1 MKKTIF
7 IFVTMLMA
15 LMLLFKPTHVKASN
29 STAKTQSQLNKL
41 LKNNSV
47 KTIKISTSKKCAF
60 SIPKGDYDKKLIINA
75 PNTRITNNGK
85 FSNIA
90 IKNLTKYTEKANGN
104 SLDITDNKVTVNVSK
119 GASLKNVSVSNNS
132 ARLSLS
138 ATGNVDKLT
147 INSAKVVGI
156 HGSHS
161 NPINVVTNDKNT
173 KLNISSLVTFTIGDI
188 YNETIEST
196 NIPENTVSDN
206 YTAYDNDSVS
216 IKQPKEEESS
226 TDFSEIYKQAYENAY
241 NNWLNYFISHSQTS
255 NTNTNIKPDNDVINN
270 TPNNSTASTTPDTTM
285 PSISDNESSMNNT
298 VSTDNTTKEPIIE
311 DEKQVEPIADYQII
325 FTHCDIADSFITYT
339 GRCQYVYVS
348 NVSDNSTPLE
358 STNWEVSIADNN
370 ETADDESL
378 KWTDL
383 SNSVSMNGVA
393 DSTYYENSYK
403 LTFNEVGIYYLRAKC
418 NDKYVYSI
426 PIVVNA
432 DNTNYLETEFDGKV
446 YMTQAQ
452 VSRGSAS
459 FKFTGCTP
467 EEVDELENTMYIKYK
482 NSSTLHKGLYVSYV
496 RTDSYC
502 LYYTYSQTDDYNSSG
517 AMFQKTTYNEN
528 YKPTQVDNYSEGIL
542 TKSKTTTYDE
552 LGRTYSVITTNYDT
566 NGNITSRSGYYYTYD
581 ESGKQIF
588 HNGIPSE

>member
-15 LMLLFKPTHVKASN
+15 LMLLFEPTHVKASAN
-29 STAKTQSQLNKL
+29 TAKTQSQLNKL

-47 KTIKISTSKKCAF
+47 KTIKISTSKKCTF
-60 SIPKGDYDKKLIINA
+60 SIPKGDYQKKKLVINA
-75 PNTRITNNGK
+75 PNTHITNNGK

-90 IKNLTKYTEKANGN
+90 IKNLTKYIEKTNGN

-138 ATGNVDKLT
+138 VTGNVDKLI

-161 NPINVVTNDKNT
+161 KPINVVTNDKNT

-196 NIPENTVSDN
+196 NIPENVVS
-206 YTAYDNDSVS
+206 DNDSVDS
-216 IKQPKEEESS
+216 KQLEEEGSS
-226 TDFSEIYKQAYENAY
+226 TDLSEIDKQAYENAY
-241 NNWLNYFISHSQTS
+241 NNWLNYFISHSHTTNS
-255 NTNTNIKPDNDVINN
+255 NINTNINAK
-270 TPNNSTASTTPDTTM
+270 PNNDIIISDSTSSTTPDTTT
-285 PSISDNESSMNNT
+285 PSVSDNESSTNNT
-298 VSTDNTTKEPIIE
+298 VSTDNITKEPIIE
-311 DEKQVEPIADYQII
+311 DEESNKPVNTYQIT
-325 FTHCDIADSFITYT
+325 FTHCDNTDTFTTYT

-378 KWTDL
+378 EWTDL
-383 SNSVSMNGVA
+383 SSSVSMNGVE
-393 DSTYYENSYK
+393 DFTYYENAYK
-403 LTFNEVGIYYLRAKC
+403 LTFNEVGTYYLRAKC

-426 PIVVNA
+426 PIIVNA
-432 DNTNYLETEFDGKV
+432 DNTNYLETEFDGKIF
-446 YMTQAQ
+446 MTQAQ

-482 NSSTLHKGLYVSYV
+482 NSSILHKGLYVSYV

-502 LYYTYSQTDDYNSSG
+502 LYYTYNQTDDYNSSG
-517 AMFQKTTYNEN
+517 ALFQKTTYNEN

-542 TKSKTTTYDE
+542 TKSKSTTYDE
-552 LGRTYSVITTNYDT
+552 LERTYSVITTNYDT

-588 HNGIPSE
+588 HSGIPTE